1 MNLAAAVN
9 AALPALRAEVES
21 LMQDTFV
28 AYAPGGKTTDADGME
43 TTGYV
48 AQGVTRGKIQSD
60 SGRDVAVAEVTVG
73 GVKRP
78 LVRGG
83 LHIPADAPAPV
94 HGDLGRAW
102 EYELTALGPSTPA
115 DLLGSRWLVVS
126 SEPKSTMTARRM
138 DVVRLR

>member
-1 MNLAAAVN
+1 ML
-9 AALPALRAEVES
+9 
-21 LMQDTFV
+21 DTFV
-28 AYAPGGKTTDADGME
+28 AYAPGGKSTDADGME
-43 TTGYV
+43 ATGYV
-48 AQGVTRGKIQSD
+48 AQGVTRGKIQGGSAATA
-60 SGRDVAVAEVTVG
+60 DVGVVEVTVG